1 MEKIYLSAAIV
12 GAGPSGVTAAIYLK
26 RAGIDFV
33 LFENELVGGK
43 VNLTAEI
50 DNYPPLKHITGFE
63 LGQKYEED
71 LSHNQ
76 IKVTREKVLEVSK
89 EDNLFLV
96 KTNKNEYVCKTVLIA
111 SGALNKRLNV
121 LNEDKFIN
129 KGISGC
135 AVCDG
140 NLFRNKPMAV
150 VGGGNSAL
158 EEALYLASIASKVY
172 VIHRRNEFRGAKQ
185 YLDLLKEKENV
196 EILTP
201 FVVNECLGDNVLN
214 GLLLENVETKQ
225 TKTIDVNVLFE
236 YVGLV
241 ANTSFIKIENITDSN
256 GFIIIDEECKTSV
269 EGLFASGDVTNKK
282 LRQIVVASGDGALA
296 SQSMINYLHLL

>member
-12 GAGPSGVTAAIYLK
+12 GAGPSGVTASIYLK

-140 NLFRNKPMAV
+140 NLFRNKSMAV

>member
-140 NLFRNKPMAV
+140 NLFRNKSMAV

>member
-256 GFIIIDEECKTSV
+256 GFIIIDEECKTRV

>member
-1 MEKIYLSAAIV
+1 MEKIIKEVAII
-12 GAGPSGVTAAIYLK
+12 GAGPSGVTASIYLK
-26 RAGIDFV
+26 RAGLDFV

-50 DNYPPLKHITGFE
+50 DNYPPINHITGFE

-71 LSHNQ
+71 LKYND
-76 IKVTREKVLEVSK
+76 IKVTREKVIEVSK
-89 EDNLFLV
+89 QEELFIV
-96 KTNKNEYVCKTVLIA
+96 KTNKNEYICKAVLLA

-121 LNEDKFIN
+121 LNEEKFIN

-140 NLFRNKPMAV
+140 NLFKNKPMAV

-158 EEALYLASIASKVY
+158 EEALYLATIASKVY

-185 YLDLLKEKENV
+185 YLDLLKQKENV
-196 EILTP
+196 EVLTP
-201 FVVNECLGDNVLN
+201 YVISECLGDNVLTS
-214 GLLLENVETKQ
+214 LKLENVETKES
-225 TKTIDVNVLFE
+225 KVIDVNVLFE

-241 ANTSFIKIENITDSN
+241 ANTDYLKINEVKDNN
-256 GFIIIDEECKTSV
+256 GFIIINEDCETSV
-269 EGLFASGDVTNKK
+269 KGLFASGDVTNKK
-282 LRQIVVASGDGALA
+282 LRQIIVASGDGAMA
-296 SQSMINYLHLL
+296 SQSIINYLHLL